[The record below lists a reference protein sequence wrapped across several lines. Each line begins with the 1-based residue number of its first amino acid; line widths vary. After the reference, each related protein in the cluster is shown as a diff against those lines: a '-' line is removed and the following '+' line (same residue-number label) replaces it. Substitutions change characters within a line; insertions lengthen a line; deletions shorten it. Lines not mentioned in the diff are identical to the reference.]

1 MGPVH
6 GKREEM
12 ESYGD
17 LEHHARRTQT
27 EAKLALTR
35 RWFFGL
41 IAALPLAGRALAQ
54 EASVPLPDGSSE
66 TVEPSSL
73 AKANVATL
81 RRYMEAMNG
90 GDIPAAV
97 AFFAPDTR
105 NHGKPVGKPGLMRVL
120 TDLRNMFPDYHHEA
134 VEITAA
140 GDVVIARNKVS
151 GTHKGVGKIPVEGG
165 MLVGV
170 PPTNKAFVVQ
180 HIHWWRFR
188 DNLIVEHY
196 ATRDDLDM
204 MQQLG
209 LLPGHTS

>member
-1 MGPVH
+1 M
-6 GKREEM
+6 
-12 ESYGD
+12 
-17 LEHHARRTQT
+17 AF
-27 EAKLALTR
+27 TR

-41 IAALPLAGRALAQ
+41 VAAFPLAGRAIAQ
-54 EASVPLPDGSSE
+54 EGSVPAPDASPE
-66 TVEPSSL
+66 TIEPALL
-73 AKANVATL
+73 AKANVDTL
-81 RRYMEAMNG
+81 RRYMTAMNS

-105 NHGKPVGKPGLMRVL
+105 NHGKPVGKPGLTRVL
-120 TDLRNMFPDYHHEA
+120 TDLRTMFPDYRHEA
-134 VEITAA
+134 VEVTAA

-151 GTHKGVGKIPVEGG
+151 GTHKGVGRIPVEGG

-170 PPTNKAFVVQ
+170 APTGKSFAVQ

-188 DNLIVEHY
+188 DGLIVEHY

-209 LLPGHTS
+209 LLPSRIS

>member
-1 MGPVH
+1 VEGDRDLSH
-6 GKREEM
+6 HDALLGREAIM
-12 ESYGD
+12 
-17 LEHHARRTQT
+17 AF
-27 EAKLALTR
+27 TR

-41 IAALPLAGRALAQ
+41 LAALPLAGRAVAQ
-54 EASVPLPDGSSE
+54 VDPVPAADGSPE
-66 TVEPSSL
+66 TIERSPL

-81 RRYMEAMNG
+81 HRYMAAMNS
-90 GDIPAAV
+90 GDVPAAA

-105 NHGKPVGKPGLMRVL
+105 NHGKPVGKSGLTRVL
-120 TDLRNMFPDYHHEA
+120 TDLRTMFPDYRHEA
-134 VEITAA
+134 VEMTAA
-140 GDVVIARNKVS
+140 GDVVISRNKVS

-170 PPTNKAFVVQ
+170 APTNKSFVVQ

-188 DNLIVEHY
+188 DGLIVEHY

-209 LLPGHTS
+209 LLPTQTG

>member
-1 MGPVH
+1 M
-6 GKREEM
+6 
-12 ESYGD
+12 
-17 LEHHARRTQT
+17 AF
-27 EAKLALTR
+27 TR

-41 IAALPLAGRALAQ
+41 AAALPLTGQALAQ
-54 EASVPLPDGSSE
+54 DESVPPPDGAAE
-66 TVEPSSL
+66 TIEPSPL

-81 RRYMEAMNG
+81 RSYMAVMNS

-105 NHGKPVGKPGLMRVL
+105 NHGKPVGKPGLTRVL
-120 TDLRNMFPDYHHEA
+120 TDLKTMFPDYRHEA

-140 GDVVIARNKVS
+140 GDVVIARNRVS

-170 PPTNKAFVVQ
+170 APTNKAFAVQ

-188 DNLIVEHY
+188 DGLIVEHY
-196 ATRDDLDM
+196 ATRDDIEM
-204 MQQLG
+204 MKQLG
-209 LLPGHTS
+209 LLPGHAG